1 MTLSAPSGLPASPRF
16 QYAWVIVGVTFLV
29 LIAAAGVR
37 SVPSVLIVPLE
48 EEFGWSRAT
57 VSLAVSINLLMF
69 GLLGP
74 FAASLMERVGMRRMM
89 VAALSMLTVAVGLT
103 TQMSQ
108 PWQLLLFWGGMV
120 GLGAGAMSGWLSA
133 TVSTRWFVKRR
144 GVVVGTLTA
153 AGATGQLIFLPM
165 LARVVESVGWRPA
178 VAIVAATTALIVPV
192 VALLMRDSP
201 ADRGLLPYGA
211 TSAADVPAARPH
223 TANPFKAA
231 IQTLVSSVRDR
242 NFRFLAL
249 SFFICGASTNGLI
262 GTHLIP
268 MAHDHGLTEVTAASL
283 LALIGVF
290 DIIGTMGSGWL
301 SDRYDNRRLLWWYY
315 SLRGLSLLFLPF
327 AFEADVPGLALF
339 VVFYGL
345 DWVAT
350 VPPTVRLTGDL
361 FGMQRVGTVFAW
373 MLASHQLGASMAA
386 YAAGAMRTSLGDYRL
401 TFLVAGALC
410 LVAGMLVMQI
420 SRPSATSESGD
431 VSVIRSTPRPRLNRG
446 TRAMFLGSVAATGLA
461 VVTLLITRPTQVA
474 SATQELLVW
483 CGLR

>member
-1 MTLSAPSGLPASPRF
+1 MTPGTPARMPAPARF
-16 QYAWVIVGVTFLV
+16 HYAWVIVGVTFLI

-57 VSLAVSINLLMF
+57 VSLAVSINLLLF
-69 GLLGP
+69 GALGP
-74 FAASLMERVGMRRMM
+74 FAASLMDRTGMRRMI
-89 VAALSMLTVAVGLT
+89 VAALSILTVAVALT

-108 PWQLLLFWGGMV
+108 PWQLLLLWGGMV

-133 TVSTRWFVKRR
+133 TVATRWFVTRR

-153 AGATGQLIFLPM
+153 AGATGQLIFLPL
-165 LARVVESVGWRPA
+165 LAGIIETAGWRPA
-178 VAIVAATTALIVPV
+178 VALVAITTALVVPLV
-192 VALLMRDSP
+192 VLLMRDYP

-211 TSAADVPAARPH
+211 MSEADLPPGRASIA
-223 TANPFKAA
+223 ANPFKAA
-231 IQTLVSSVRDR
+231 VEALVSSARDR
-242 NFRFLAL
+242 NFRLLAL
-249 SFFICGASTNGLI
+249 SFFICGATTNGLI

-283 LALIGVF
+283 LAVIGVF

-301 SDRYDNRRLLWWYY
+301 SDRFDNRRLLCWYY

-327 AFEADVPGLALF
+327 AFEAGVPGVALF

-361 FGMQRVGTVFAW
+361 FGAQRVGTVYAW

-401 TFLVAGALC
+401 TFFVAGAMALVAGV
-410 LVAGMLVMQI
+410 LVLQV
-420 SRPSATSESGD
+420 
-431 VSVIRSTPRPRLNRG
+431 
-446 TRAMFLGSVAATGLA
+446 
-461 VVTLLITRPTQVA
+461 TRPPDKAGSETNGPHQVGSIRGFDRHEPRNPPG
-474 SATQELLVW
+474 SARR
-483 CGLR
+483 GHRA